1 MSVTGAG
8 RRANAVGASPP
19 VTILTQRPAGPD
31 ELRVLR
37 RRDWAAAGIVA
48 AVLAGIALRFVSR
61 GPLWLDEAQ
70 SLAIARQPL
79 GHLADALRHD
89 GAPPLYYALLHAWT
103 SVFGTSTFAVRSLSA
118 IPAVLALPVVLRL
131 GRRIGGDAVGIA
143 AVVLLAVS
151 PFAVRYAVEARMY
164 SLLLLLGVLGAHAVL
179 SAHRHRSWPATAG
192 VAVVSAAMLYTHYYA
207 VFLLTVVGA
216 AELWQGVR
224 RRDGGSLRVVAGI
237 AVGAVTFVPWLPIL
251 LYQSRHTGA
260 PWSSPPDANAVLGTL
275 DAWMGGARPEAQ
287 VAYLTALGCVVLALI
302 GRRARRGEVVLQT
315 RIAPLPARLLGVVV
329 GTLVL
334 AIVVDGIGQQAY
346 APRYLSMGA
355 GLFVVVVGCGIAV
368 LPSRRARRIMLALLV
383 VAELS
388 VCLQIAWQPRT
399 QAGEVAA
406 ILNADARPGDLVVY
420 CPDQLGPPTSRL
432 LHTPVRQVV
441 FPNFAG
447 PKLVDWVDYR
457 QRIKSADP
465 QAFGARV
472 DRVAPRNHVWLV
484 WSLQV
489 KPLSKACAGL
499 IDHLVASR
507 GVPAQPIT
515 RHPEFNETMSL
526 NDYGPVQP

>member
-1 MSVTGAG
+1 MSV
-8 RRANAVGASPP
+8 PL
-19 VTILTQRPAGPD
+19 LTQRPAGPD

-48 AVLAGIALRFVSR
+48 AVLIGIALRFVSR

-79 GHLADALRHD
+79 GHLADALKHD
-89 GAPPLYYALLHAWT
+89 GAPPLYYALLHVWT
-103 SVFGTSTFAVRSLSA
+103 GWFGTSTFAVRSLSA
-118 IPAVLALPVVLRL
+118 IPAVLALPAVLRL

-164 SLLLLLGVLGAHAVL
+164 SLLLLFGILGAHAVL
-179 SAHRHRSWPATAG
+179 SAHRHRTWTATAG
-192 VAVVSAAMLYTHYYA
+192 VAVVSAALLYTHYYS
-207 VFLLTVVGA
+207 VFLLSVVGA
-216 AELWQGVR
+216 AELSRAVR
-224 RRDGGSLRVVAGI
+224 RRDGGSTRVVLGI
-237 AVGAVTFVPWLPIL
+237 VIGSLTFLPWLPVF

-260 PWSSPPDANAVLGTL
+260 PWNSPPDASAVFGTIN
-275 DAWMGGARPEAQ
+275 AWMGGARPEAQ
-287 VAYLTALGCVVLALI
+287 GAYLVAVGCVVLALI
-302 GRRARRGEVVLQT
+302 GRRGRGSEVVLQS
-315 RIAPLPARLLGVVV
+315 RIAALPARLLAVVV
-329 GTLVL
+329 GTLVV

-388 VCLQIAWQPRT
+388 VCVQNAWQPRT
-399 QAGEVAA
+399 QAGQVASV
-406 ILNADARPGDLVVY
+406 LNAQARPGDVIVY

-441 FPNFAG
+441 FPNFAR

-457 QRIKSADP
+457 QRIKTADA
-465 QAFGARV
+465 QAFGARL
-472 DRVAPRNHVWLV
+472 DRLAPRNHVWLV

-507 GVPAQPIT
+507 GVPTQPVT
-515 RHPEFNETMSL
+515 RHPEFSETMSL
-526 NDYGPVQP
+526 NDYGPVKP

>member
-8 RRANAVGASPP
+8 RETTGVLP
-19 VTILTQRPAGPD
+19 LLKQRPPGPD
-31 ELRVLR
+31 ELRVLK

-70 SLAIARQPL
+70 SLAIARQPF
-79 GHLADALRHD
+79 GHLTEALRHD
-89 GAPPLYYALLHAWT
+89 GAPPMYYALLHVWT
-103 SVFGTSTFAVRSLSA
+103 SLLGTSTFAVRSLSA
-118 IPAVLALPVVLRL
+118 IPAVLALPAVLRL

-164 SLLLLLGVLGAHAVL
+164 SLLLLLGVLGAHALL
-179 SAHRHRSWPATAG
+179 SAHRHRSWAATAG

-207 VFLLTVVGA
+207 VFLLTFVGA
-216 AELWQGVR
+216 AELWRAVR
-224 RRDGGSLRVVAGI
+224 RRDGGSVRVVVGI
-237 AVGAVTFVPWLPIL
+237 AIGAVAFLPWLPVF

-260 PWSSPPDANAVLGTL
+260 PWNSPPDANAILGTL
-275 DAWMGGARPEAQ
+275 NSWMGGGRPEAQ

-302 GRRARRGEVVLQT
+302 GRRGRRGEVVLQT
-315 RIAPLPARLLGVVV
+315 RVAPLPAKLLGVVV
-329 GTLVL
+329 GTLAL
-334 AIVVDGIGQQAY
+334 AIVVDGISQQAY
-346 APRYLSMGA
+346 AARYLSMGT
-355 GLFVVVVGCGIAV
+355 GLFLVVVGCGIAV

-388 VCLQIAWQPRT
+388 VCIQNAWQPRT
-399 QAGEVAA
+399 QAGQVAA
-406 ILNADARPGDLVVY
+406 ILNAQARPGDIVVY

-432 LHTPVRQVV
+432 LHTTVHQVV
-441 FPNFAG
+441 FPDFAG
-447 PKLVDWVDYR
+447 PKTVDWVDYR
-457 QRIKSADP
+457 QRIKTADP
-465 QAFGARV
+465 QSFGARI
-472 DRVAPRNHVWLV
+472 DSIAGRHHVWLV

-489 KPLSKACAGL
+489 KPLAKACAGL

-507 GVPAQPIT
+507 GVPTQPVT
-515 RHPEFNETMSL
+515 RHPEFNETMSV
-526 NDYGPVQP
+526 NDYGPLKR

>member
-1 MSVTGAG
+1 VL
-8 RRANAVGASPP
+8 P
-19 VTILTQRPAGPD
+19 VLTQRPAGPD

-48 AVLAGIALRFVSR
+48 AVLVGIALRFLSR

-79 GHLADALRHD
+79 GHLADALKHD
-89 GAPPLYYALLHAWT
+89 GAPPLYYALLHIWT

-118 IPAVLALPVVLRL
+118 VPAVLALPAVLRL

-164 SLLLLLGVLGAHAVL
+164 SLLLLLGVLGAHALL
-179 SAHRHRSWPATAG
+179 SAHRHRTWTATAG
-192 VAVVSAAMLYTHYYA
+192 VALVSAAMLYTHYYA

-216 AELWQGVR
+216 AELWRAVR
-224 RRDGGSLRVVAGI
+224 RRDRGSARVVLGVVVGSL
-237 AVGAVTFVPWLPIL
+237 TFLPWLPVF

-260 PWSSPPDANAVLGTL
+260 PWSSPPDASAVFSTL
-275 DAWMGGARPEAQ
+275 NAWMGGARPEAQ
-287 VAYLTALGCVVLALI
+287 AAYLVALGCVALALI
-302 GRRARRGEVVLQT
+302 GRRARRGEVLLQT
-315 RIAPLPARLLGVVV
+315 RIAPLPAKLLGVVV

-368 LPSRRARRIMLALLV
+368 LPSRRARRTMLALLV

-388 VCLQIAWQPRT
+388 VCLQNAWQPRT
-399 QAGEVAA
+399 QAGQVAA
-406 ILNADARPGDLVVY
+406 VLNAHARPGDVIVY
-420 CPDQLGPPTSRL
+420 CPDQLAPQTSRL
-432 LHTPVRQVV
+432 LHTAARQVV

-457 QRIKSADP
+457 ARIRTADAKS
-465 QAFGARV
+465 FGARV
-472 DRVAPRNHVWLV
+472 DRIAARSHVWLV

-489 KPLSKACAGL
+489 KPLSKACAAL

-507 GVPAQPIT
+507 GVPTQPVT
-515 RHPEFNETMSL
+515 RHPEFSETMSV
-526 NDYGPVQP
+526 NDYGPVRR

>member
-1 MSVTGAG
+1 MSV
-8 RRANAVGASPP
+8 PL
-19 VTILTQRPAGPD
+19 LTQRPAGPD

-48 AVLAGIALRFVSR
+48 AVLIGIALRFVSR

-79 GHLADALRHD
+79 AHLTDALKHD
-89 GAPPLYYALLHAWT
+89 GAPPLYYALLHVWT
-103 SVFGTSTFAVRSLSA
+103 GWFGTSTFAVRSLSA
-118 IPAVLALPVVLRL
+118 IPAVLALPAVLRL

-143 AVVLLAVS
+143 AIVLLAVS

-164 SLLLLLGVLGAHAVL
+164 SLLLLFGILGAHAVL
-179 SAHRHRSWPATAG
+179 SAHRHRTWTATAG
-192 VAVVSAAMLYTHYYA
+192 VAVVSAALLYTHYYS

-216 AELWQGVR
+216 AELWRAVR
-224 RRDGGSLRVVAGI
+224 RRDGGSTRVVLGI
-237 AVGAVTFVPWLPIL
+237 VIGSLTFLPWLPVF

-260 PWSSPPDANAVLGTL
+260 PWASAPDASAVFATIN
-275 DAWMGGARPEAQ
+275 AWMGGARPEAQ
-287 VAYLTALGCVVLALI
+287 AAYLVAVGCVVLAII
-302 GRRARRGEVVLQT
+302 GRRGRGSEVVLQS
-315 RIAPLPARLLGVVV
+315 RIAALPARLLAVVV

-388 VCLQIAWQPRT
+388 VCVQNAWQPRT
-399 QAGEVAA
+399 QAGQVASV
-406 ILNADARPGDLVVY
+406 LNAQARPGDVIVY

-441 FPNFAG
+441 FPNFAR

-457 QRIKSADP
+457 QRIKTADA
-465 QAFGARV
+465 QAFGARL
-472 DRVAPRNHVWLV
+472 DRLAPRNHVWLV

-507 GVPAQPIT
+507 GVPTQPVT
-515 RHPEFNETMSL
+515 RHPEFSETMSL
-526 NDYGPVQP
+526 NDYGPVKP